1 MTLAIAV
8 AAALFIGVGAYAVF
22 GGADF
27 GSGFFDLTAG
37 GDTSGSELRTLID
50 HSIGPVW
57 EANHVWL
64 IYVLVMWWTGFPGT
78 FAAAMTTLIVPMF
91 LALLGI
97 VLRGAAFAFRKYSAT
112 LGQARLFGI
121 VFAGS
126 SLITPFFLG
135 AVAGAIASGRV
146 PADGGGDVW
155 SSWLNP
161 TSLFGGAIAV
171 GTCCFL
177 AGVFLTADASRA
189 GHAALA
195 EQLRRRT
202 LGLGVVTGLVVFA
215 ALVPIERDAPTLAEG
230 LEGRAAPLIIASG
243 LTGAATLVLL
253 FRRRYAD
260 RPPHGRG
267 RGVDRGPRVGR
278 GPVPV
283 DAGRPGHHRAGGR
296 GPGDA
301 DRAAH
306 RRRASPASSSC
317 PPSPTCS
324 GSPSRSAGAGSEAGA
339 GRGRR
344 VARQRVSGAPSA
356 GRRPSGSIS
365 PLR

>member
-8 AAALFIGVGAYAVF
+8 AAALFLGVGAYAVF

-37 GDTSGSELRTLID
+37 GDTRGSELRTLID

-189 GHAALA
+189 GHASLS

-243 LTGAATLVLL
+243 ITGAATLVLL
-253 FRRRYAD
+253 FRRRYAIA
-260 RPPHGRG
+260 RLTAVAAVSTVALGW
-267 RGVDRGPRVGR
+267 GVAQYPWML
-278 GPVPV
+278 V
-283 DAGRPGHHRAGGR
+283 DQVTIEQA
-296 GPGDA
+296 
-301 DRAAH
+301 
-306 RRRASPASSSC
+306 
-317 PPSPTCS
+317 
-324 GSPSRSAGAGSEAGA
+324 AGAPATLTGLLIVVALAGVIVLPALAYLYWLTQSE
-339 GRGRR
+339 RWSRF
-344 VARQRVSGAPSA
+344 
-356 GRRPSGSIS
+356 
-365 PLR
+365 